1 MSVHRKGKLTKVKP
15 AMSGLK
21 INNIVCNGRFGHL
34 PAQAKLKLPEEMRTE
49 IMKRR
54 SLMMGIAV
62 ALLAMLV
69 MAQDVYGQNVSISS
83 SRNGDRYRFTQK
95 RGSNKLDI
103 EYDGKIEFT
112 EDDKGIESISRGGY
126 LRIRKSS
133 FGNRRE
139 VLAEAGPGGT
149 VEYQFWI
156 GRRRVDDDAEAREWL
171 ADVLVEVVRTTGIG
185 AEGRVKR
192 FYEKGGLD
200 GVLNEVD
207 DIRSDY
213 VSSIYLREVLGLGLN
228 DKELVKVA
236 GYVPRELDSDHY
248 ITEVFKDYGDLFFK
262 NEEATSA
269 FLTSIRRMDSD
280 HYKSIILKRALREE
294 LNDAMVVKVLDASTI
309 MDSDHYK
316 TTIYRELLDRRQL
329 SDKVIDQIVKSA
341 ADIDSDHYA
350 TLVLKDALDRPN
362 LSDAAFTNL
371 MDAVSNI
378 DSDHYVTETFKGML
392 RGRDVSD
399 KIVEAIIERMQYM
412 DSDHY
417 RNVIISRLFEDN
429 KISAQYFEPLLKT
442 VEDMD
447 SDHYSSLILKKVLRE
462 QDLTDEN
469 YELVL
474 NKVGDMD
481 SDHYKVT
488 ILKDI
493 LDDNLNKKQ
502 MISVLKAAEDID
514 SDYYKSEV
522 LKEACRQMDDA
533 DDEVKD
539 LYRDVARDIRSDTY
553 YGRVARC
560 IR

>member
-1 MSVHRKGKLTKVKP
+1 
-15 AMSGLK
+15 
-21 INNIVCNGRFGHL
+21 
-34 PAQAKLKLPEEMRTE
+34 
-49 IMKRR
+49 
-54 SLMMGIAV
+54 MMGIAV

-69 MAQDVYGQNVSISS
+69 MAQDVYGQSVSISS

-103 EYDGKIEFT
+103 EYDGKIEFA
-112 EDDKGIESISRGGY
+112 EDDKSIESISRGGY

-139 VLAEAGPGGT
+139 VLAEAGSGGT
-149 VEYQFWI
+149 VEYQFWS

-171 ADVLVEVVRTTGIG
+171 ADVLVEVIRTTGIG

-200 GVLNEVD
+200 GVLEEVD
-207 DIRSDY
+207 DIRSDF
-213 VSSIYLREVLGLGLN
+213 VSSIYLREVLGMGLS

-280 HYKSIILKRALREE
+280 HYKSIILKRALRED
-294 LNDAMVVKVLDASTI
+294 LNDEMVVKVLDASNI

-316 TTIYRELLDRRQL
+316 TTIYRDLLDRRQL

-341 ADIDSDHYA
+341 ADIDNDHYA
-350 TLVLKDALDRPN
+350 TQVLKDALDRPN
-362 LSDAAFTNL
+362 LSDEAFNNL

-378 DSDHYVTETFKGML
+378 DSDHYVTETFKGMM
-392 RGRDVSD
+392 RARDISD
-399 KIVEAIIERMQYM
+399 KVVEAIIERLEYM

-417 RNVIISRLFEDN
+417 RNVIISNLFEDH
-429 KISAQYFEPLLKT
+429 KISSKYFGSLLNT
-442 VEDMD
+442 VDDID

-462 QDLTDEN
+462 QDLTEQD
-469 YELVL
+469 YERVL
-474 NKVGDMD
+474 EKVGNMD
-481 SDHYKVT
+481 SDHYRVT
-488 ILKDI
+488 ILKDV
-493 LDDNLNKKQ
+493 LDDKLTKTQ
-502 MISVLKAAEDID
+502 MMSVLKAAEEID

-522 LKEACRQMDDA
+522 LREACRQMGGA
-533 DDEVKD
+533 DDELKK
-539 LYRDVARDIRSDTY
+539 LYRDIARDIRNDTY

-560 IR
+560 ID

>member
-1 MSVHRKGKLTKVKP
+1 MK
-15 AMSGLK
+15 
-21 INNIVCNGRFGHL
+21 
-34 PAQAKLKLPEEMRTE
+34 TE

-54 SLMMGIAV
+54 SLIMGVAV
-62 ALLAMLV
+62 ALLAMFV
-69 MAQDVYGQNVSISS
+69 MAQDVYGQRTSTSISS
-83 SRNGDRYRFTQK
+83 DGDRYRFSTR

-103 EYDGKIEFT
+103 EYDGKIEFAD
-112 EDDKGIESISRGGY
+112 DDKSIKSISRGGY

-139 VLAEAGPGGT
+139 VLAEAGPNNT

-156 GRRRVDDDAEAREWL
+156 GRRRVEDDAEAREWL
-171 ADVLVEVVRTTGIG
+171 ADVLVEVVRSTGIG

-207 DIRSDY
+207 DIRSDF
-213 VSSIYLREVLGLGLN
+213 VSSIYLRELLAMKLS
-228 DKELVKVA
+228 DAELVKVA

-280 HYKSIILKRALREE
+280 HYKSIILKRALRED
-294 LNDAMVVKVLDASTI
+294 LNDEMIVKVLDASTI

-316 TTIYRELLDRRQL
+316 TTLFRELLDKREL

-362 LSDAAFTNL
+362 LTDEAFTNL

-378 DSDHYVTETFKGML
+378 DSDHYVTETFKSMM
-392 RGRDVSD
+392 RARDISD
-399 KIVEAIIERMQYM
+399 KVVEAIIERLEYM

-417 RNVIISRLFEDN
+417 RNVIINRLFEDH
-429 KISAQYFEPLLKT
+429 KISSKYFSDLLE
-442 VEDMD
+442 VVDDID

-462 QDLTDEN
+462 QDLTEQD
-469 YELVL
+469 YDKVL
-474 NKVGDMD
+474 AKIGQMD
-481 SDHYKVT
+481 SDHYRVT
-488 ILKDI
+488 ILKDVMDEK
-493 LDDNLNKKQ
+493 LTKSQ
-502 MISVLKAAEDID
+502 MLSVLKAADEID

-522 LKEACRQMDDA
+522 LKEACRQMGGSDE
-533 DDEVKD
+533 EVKK
-539 LYRDVARDIRSDTY
+539 LYRDVARGIRSDTY

-560 IR
+560 ID